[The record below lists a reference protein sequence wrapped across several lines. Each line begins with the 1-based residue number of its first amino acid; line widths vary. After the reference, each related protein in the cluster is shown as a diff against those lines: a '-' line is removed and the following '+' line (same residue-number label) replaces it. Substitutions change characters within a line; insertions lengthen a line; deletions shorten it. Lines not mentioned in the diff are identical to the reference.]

1 MTARTLDPL
10 ETVFICAGTE
20 YLSALPIR
28 ERQFI
33 DKPGNNTA
41 RGWSNLSLR
50 SFESQQLS
58 SATKET
64 KDLLLKNAFVSIE
77 KKADPEDVVNDE
89 PEEAEEASLS
99 VPLFHWESP
108 EEVFG
113 EIFHCFALNNS
124 MVVVDLTP
132 GSGVSCAAAARSGR
146 RFVGFTHNKLHSD
159 LVKESEL

>member
-1 MTARTLDPL
+1 M
-10 ETVFICAGTE
+10 
-20 YLSALPIR
+20 
-28 ERQFI
+28 
-33 DKPGNNTA
+33 
-41 RGWSNLSLR
+41 
-50 SFESQQLS
+50 
-58 SATKET
+58 
-64 KDLLLKNAFVSIE
+64 SIE

-113 EIFHCFALNNS
+113 EIFHCFAVKA

-132 GSGVSCAAAARSGR
+132 GSGVSCVAAARSGR

>member
-1 MTARTLDPL
+1 M
-10 ETVFICAGTE
+10 
-20 YLSALPIR
+20 SSLPVR

-64 KDLLLKNAFVSIE
+64 KDLLLKNAFMSIE
-77 KKADPEDVVNDE
+77 KKADPGDVVNDE
-89 PEEAEEASLS
+89 AEEAEEASLS

-113 EIFHCFALNNS
+113 EIFHCFAVNA

-132 GSGVSCAAAARSGR
+132 GSGVSCVAAARSGR